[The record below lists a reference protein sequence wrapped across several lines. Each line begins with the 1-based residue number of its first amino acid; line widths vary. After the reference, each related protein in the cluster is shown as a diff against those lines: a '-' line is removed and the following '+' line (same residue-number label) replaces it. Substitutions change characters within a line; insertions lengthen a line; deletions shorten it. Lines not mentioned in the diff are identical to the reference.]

1 MVEFIKVLSNMKEV
15 RIYIVSVSDWDC
27 YRDEFDFKGD
37 LATLTDDD
45 FMTVAE
51 CIGDVYTLQGF
62 QDDWNDGIAPMNDY
76 SIMRIFEVDVP
87 SE

>member
-1 MVEFIKVLSNMKEV
+1 MKEV
-15 RIYIVSVSDWDC
+15 RIYIVKFCDWDY
-27 YRDEFDFKGD
+27 YRDDFDFKSD
-37 LATLTDDD
+37 LSTLSDDD

-62 QDDWNDGIAPMNDY
+62 QDDWNDGIAPISDY
-76 SIMRIFEVDVP
+76 SVMRIFEVDVP